1 MRRRVLSLRNF
12 SREMTG
18 VKKILI
24 FLSYLQLN
32 ADMQERDKSTY
43 YLISI
48 TVLIE
53 ILSALV
59 FMYFQFAAFARFIN
73 KFTMYQSIHIKS

>member
-1 MRRRVLSLRNF
+1 MKWSEIEEVQKVRRRVLSLRNF

-32 ADMQERDKSTY
+32 ADMQESDKSTY

-53 ILSALV
+53 IFECIGFYV
-59 FMYFQFAAFARFIN
+59 F
-73 KFTMYQSIHIKS
+73 SICCICSIYL